1 MEYSNKCEEM
11 AREKPNRR
19 ILLDVY
25 NSKEK
30 HLKKIEKFKKYLSKS
45 SDYNSALA
53 LVPKVKG
60 RIASIDKPEIGW
72 INIEG
77 LDTKIKFNPSYNSK
91 RIYRSTKDEGVK
103 VKFVLGFRAE
113 GVFAFSVTDVECN

>member
-1 MEYSNKCEEM
+1 M
-11 AREKPNRR
+11 
-19 ILLDVY
+19 
-25 NSKEK
+25 
-30 HLKKIEKFKKYLSKS
+30 
-45 SDYNSALA
+45 
-53 LVPKVKG
+53 KG

-77 LDTKIKFNPSYNSK
+77 LDTKIKFNPSYNPK